1 MYNFISSYRCD
12 RRRIFCISRLWF
24 FAAVTHF
31 SAHRS
36 ARSILNMDPS
46 DEGSATA
53 RCKKHR
59 DDMEYWLMH
68 VYDPSVDV
76 LDAEQQARP
85 VLHLKEKD
93 AKNDEDENGALGT
106 IGTRGKLVV
115 KRLKRSS
122 GGCGMKK
129 LLDFVDWYGRSVYVF
144 NDIGSL
150 EKVDA
155 EVGQSKI

>member
-1 MYNFISSYRCD
+1 MIVASSHFLHFLHFLPVV
-12 RRRIFCISRLWF
+12 FCRGHTLLG
-24 FAAVTHF
+24 APAQ
-31 SAHRS
+31 
-36 ARSILNMDPS
+36 RSILSMDPS
-46 DEGSATA
+46 DEGSATS
-53 RCKKHR
+53 CKKHR

-76 LDAEQQARP
+76 LDAEQARP

-93 AKNDEDENGALGT
+93 AKNDEDENGARDT
-106 IGTRGKLVV
+106 RDTRGKRGKPVV

-122 GGCGMKK
+122 GVCGMKK

-155 EVGQSKI
+155 EVE